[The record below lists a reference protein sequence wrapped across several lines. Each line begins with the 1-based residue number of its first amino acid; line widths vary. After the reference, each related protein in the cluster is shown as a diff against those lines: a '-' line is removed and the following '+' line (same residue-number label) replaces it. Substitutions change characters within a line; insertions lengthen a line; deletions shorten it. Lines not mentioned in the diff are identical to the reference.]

1 MQMEIILLSET
12 KRSQKVQIQ
21 KYHTFPLS
29 VTHMLCLDRKTC
41 MYMVHERNYMG
52 GTYKTSEGWNWGK
65 REKRVRYY
73 GRISL
78 MHNIYSHE
86 NVLYSLNHIQ

>member
-12 KRSQKVQIQ
+12 ERSQKVQIQ

-52 GTYKTSEGWNWGK
+52 GHIRLASVGTGERGK
-65 REKRVRYY
+65 R
-73 GRISL
+73 G
-78 MHNIYSHE
+78 
-86 NVLYSLNHIQ
+86 